1 MKILGIDPG
10 LKATGYGVIEAA
22 GAIAGKI
29 KLLEAGTI
37 QPKPS
42 DLLQNK
48 LDKIYC
54 HLSDVIRQY
63 HPDYVVVEKLY
74 AHHQYRTTAGIMG
87 HARGVIF
94 LACAH
99 QHVAVDEHSVK
110 RIRKA
115 LIGNGNATKRQ
126 THAAIARLFG
136 IDPDKLTLDASDAL
150 ALACGFAFMKR
161 L

>member
-10 LKATGYGVIEAA
+10 LKATGYGVIEAVDVL
-22 GAIAGKI
+22 AGKL
-29 KLLEAGTI
+29 KLLEAGSI
-37 QPKPS
+37 EPKPS
-42 DLLQNK
+42 DLLQSK
-48 LDKIYC
+48 LDKIYR

-63 HPDYVVVEKLY
+63 HPDYVVIEKLY

-99 QHVAVDEHSVK
+99 QKMTIAEHSVK

-115 LIGNGNATKRQ
+115 LLGNGNATKRQ
-126 THAAIARLFG
+126 THAAVARLFG
-136 IDPDKLTLDASDAL
+136 IDPKRLTLDASDAL

-161 L
+161 F